1 MKPMQLPQEHHH
13 GYTEEQAAVIT
24 VSSTFLD
31 HKNELCCR
39 NLCDLSQMIQSFL
52 NEDFKPEVA
61 NKMFLFN

>member
-24 VSSTFLD
+24 LSGTFLD

-39 NLCDLSQMIQSFL
+39 NLCDLFL
-52 NEDFKPEVA
+52 NEDFKPEVT
-61 NKMFLFN
+61 NKMFLFK